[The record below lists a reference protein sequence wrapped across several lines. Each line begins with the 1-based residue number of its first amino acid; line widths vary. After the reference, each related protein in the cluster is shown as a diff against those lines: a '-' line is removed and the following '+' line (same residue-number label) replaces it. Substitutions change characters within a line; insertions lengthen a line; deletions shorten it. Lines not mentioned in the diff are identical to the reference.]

1 MENFFSKMMASKDD
15 NELKD
20 VISKK
25 DSFDSDAV
33 LAAIWEMEKRGLA
46 DETTELIKREFSGKI
61 KVQKDEERRRQ
72 GTPSIPKI
80 TIFLVS
86 FLLTPL
92 FGAILFSINLFDVKQ
107 VKGMLLVIGFSI
119 LYTVISIIIFNF
131 TSYHFGIIIIINALG
146 AAIISE
152 FFWKK
157 YFKEKAT
164 QISRE

>member
-20 VISKK
+20 VISRK
-25 DSFDSDAV
+25 DSFDSQAV

-46 DETTELIKREFSGKI
+46 DETTEFIKSEFSEKI
-61 KVQKDEERRRQ
+61 EVQKEDERKRQ
-72 GTPSIPKI
+72 ESPSIPKI
-80 TIFLVS
+80 AVFLVS

-92 FGAILFSINLFDVKQ
+92 FGAILFSINLFDIKQ
-107 VKGMLLVIGFSI
+107 VKGIILVMGFAI
-119 LYTVISIIIFNF
+119 FYTIISIVIFNS
-131 TSYHFGIIIIINALG
+131 TSYHFGIVIIINALG

-157 YFKEKAT
+157 YFKEEAT
-164 QISRE
+164 QISPE